1 MAGSVLFL
9 MLLLSLLVHRFARVL
24 AAVECFQGLSDTATI
39 AMAPGVSVAPVVALE
54 NDLGL
59 LLLLRELQPIYFISV
74 APLDEGPALDALSF
88 A

>member
-1 MAGSVLFL
+1 

-59 LLLLRELQPIYFISV
+59 LLRDGVDSCHGNGSDSCHGMGRTLVTRWVGL
-74 APLDEGPALDALSF
+74 
-88 A
+88 